1 MVSFAAIPMLTTL
14 TIQRHV
20 CDLRGAKIVADR
32 LIMKQLGRKN
42 DEGHGDT
49 LRRALNVINAAAT
62 IRGDGGGVSAQ
73 EERCGG
79 KSLTHETA

>member
-1 MVSFAAIPMLTTL
+1 MLTTL

-62 IRGDGGGVSAQ
+62 IRGDGGAYRPKKNGA
-73 EERCGG
+73 G
-79 KSLTHETA
+79 ANP